1 MKIKNLILY
10 FLMISVTSV
19 YSQNNGIPID
29 LNKAVQL
36 TIQRYPLILQLS
48 RQADIVDARVSQ
60 LKSNYMPSIDAD
72 FSYAR
77 LGPVQVFQF
86 GSLSAQLYPENNY
99 DAHIGLGYTVYDFGK
114 RDAQIDLVS
123 SNKNT
128 ALDNVE
134 LAKTNLAY
142 QAIQAYYSI
151 LYLKESLKLK
161 EEQISNLNI
170 HLQNTVSKVK
180 SGSATDFD
188 TLTTQVKISAVQNQ
202 KIDIQNEIKKQE
214 IQLRSLMGM
223 TPDARIIVTGDFNFS
238 NRNFNADSLIQ
249 VAMKERSEIKIAH
262 DNEMTAG
269 FQKLN
274 ARKNDMPSLNFN
286 FMYGFKNGF
295 IPNIDILRGNF
306 AAVVNFKYPIYNG
319 SKEDFMEQE
328 ADANLL
334 STRSHNDDVEI
345 TIKSEVTKALS
356 DLNSLGMQL
365 GNINIQI
372 EQATKSVARSEIQ
385 YRDGTL
391 RNLDLLDAQTNLS
404 EAKLS
409 ELQIIFRNILA
420 YYNLQRA
427 IGKRVWETELK

>member
-1 MKIKNLILY
+1 MKIRNLIFY
-10 FLMISVTSV
+10 FIIIGATSV

-29 LNKAVQL
+29 LNRAVQL

-60 LKSNYMPSIDAD
+60 LKSNFLPSIDAD
-72 FSYAR
+72 LSYAR
-77 LGPVQVFQF
+77 VGPVQVFQF
-86 GSLSAQLYPENNY
+86 GALSAQLYPENNY

-114 RDAQIDLVS
+114 RDAQIDMVS

-134 LAKTNLAY
+134 MAKTNLAY

-151 LYLKESLKLK
+151 LYMKESLKLK
-161 EEQISNLNI
+161 EEQIDNLNI
-170 HLQNTVSKVK
+170 HLQNTVAKVK
-180 SGSATDFD
+180 SGTATDFD
-188 TLTTQVKISAVQNQ
+188 TLTTQVKISTVQNQ
-202 KIDIQNEIKKQE
+202 KIDIENDIKKQE
-214 IQLRSLMGM
+214 IQLRTLMGM
-223 TPDARIIVTGDFNFS
+223 TPDARINVTGDFNIS
-238 NRNFNADSLIQ
+238 KAKFNADSLIQ
-249 VAMKERSEIKIAH
+249 IAMKERSEMKIAH
-262 DNEMTAG
+262 DNEITASL
-269 FQKLN
+269 QKLN
-274 ARKNDMPSLNFN
+274 AGKNDMPSLNFD

-295 IPNIDILRGNF
+295 IPNIDVIRGNF
-306 AAVVNFKYPIYNG
+306 AAAVNFKYPIYNG
-319 SKEDFMEQE
+319 SKKDFMEQE

-334 STRSHNDDVEI
+334 STKSQNDDVEI

-356 DLNSLGMQL
+356 DITSLDMQFK
-365 GNINIQI
+365 NISIQI
-372 EQATKSVARSEIQ
+372 EQAAKSVSRSEIQ

-409 ELQIIFRNILA
+409 ELQLIFRNILA

-427 IGKRVWETELK
+427 IGKRVWEGELK